1 MLRSFQVELF
11 LSDAQ
16 TLMSVLFTVTIV
28 IMIEI
33 MASVP
38 ILSAV
43 EHVNVPLVGYSPK
56 LNFSPLKSVSMMVR
70 SVSTS
75 TNALEVHLN
84 AIQMHLVSITL
95 VVTLVV
101 VVTRECDARFTDDG
115 KTRMDFDECS
125 RRMLVGPDA
134 RSCDVNAFCTS
145 SFGEYTWTC
154 MTEYSKFMLNE
165 RHLYQHR

>member
-1 MLRSFQVELF
+1 
-11 LSDAQ
+11 
-16 TLMSVLFTVTIV
+16 MSVLFTVTIA
-28 IMIEI
+28 IEI
-33 MASVP
+33 MVSVP
-38 ILSAV
+38 ILSADG
-43 EHVNVPLVGYSPK
+43 HVNVLLLK
-56 LNFSPLKSVSMMVR
+56 LNFSPFESVSMMVR
-70 SVSTS
+70 PVPTS

-84 AIQMHLVSITL
+84 AIQMQLVSITL